1 MKCSSRARCFAL
13 DLEVEL
19 SFIAVVILGPNEKKE
34 KSGFVFFTHSV
45 FCNKVGFQTIIV
57 VPFGLGTYDRR

>member
-1 MKCSSRARCFAL
+1 MKCSSRARCLAL

-45 FCNKVGFQTIIV
+45 FCNKVGF
-57 VPFGLGTYDRR
+57 